1 MNKTMMFL
9 SSGLILA
16 LALTSCNTAKKEVTG
31 VKTFDVGKGGD
42 HKDGLLTYD
51 PTKYGFP
58 PTGGPHNQ
66 VWQNCGVYDKP
77 VAAEHAVHAMEHG
90 AVWIAYQPDLSSA
103 EVDKLK
109 MMVKDK
115 PYTLLSPLKGLSSK
129 VVVSAWSK
137 QKSYTGA
144 DEEISSFIDLYSD
157 KGPESKAPEQ
167 GAACTGGTDAIDD
180 R

>member
-1 MNKTMMFL
+1 MKKSILIL
-9 SSGLILA
+9 SSGLILM

-42 HKDGLLTYD
+42 HKNGLLIYD

-58 PTGGPHNQ
+58 PTGGTHNQ

-77 VAAEHAVHAMEHG
+77 VAAENAVHALEHG
-90 AVWIAYQPDLSSA
+90 AVWITYQPDLPST

-109 MMVKDK
+109 AMVKDH
-115 PYTLLSPLKGLSSK
+115 PYTLLSPYNGLPSK
-129 VVVSAWSK
+129 IVVSGWGK
-137 QKSYTGA
+137 QKAYPA
-144 DEEISSFIDLYSD
+144 VDEEIKTFIELYSD
-157 KGPESKAPEQ
+157 KGSESKAPEV
-167 GAACTGGTDAIDD
+167 GAACTGGTDAIDE